1 MKKLVWFITGLAIG
15 AVAARQIEENPAA
28 RKAYDEAKASVS
40 EFRDAVLEGFQE
52 REAELSKPK
61 RKPAATKTTAARSK
75 SAASKKTGPKSK
87 PAGK

>member
-1 MKKLVWFITGLAIG
+1 MKKLVWFIAGLAIG

-28 RKAYDEAKASVS
+28 RKAYEEAKNSVS
-40 EFRDAVLEGFQE
+40 EFRDAVLDGFQE

-61 RKPAATKTTAARSK
+61 RKPAATKTAAARSK
-75 SAASKKTGPKSK
+75 AASKKTGPRSK

>member
-1 MKKLVWFITGLAIG
+1 MKKLVWFIAGIAIG

-28 RKAYDEAKASVS
+28 RKAYEEAKASVS

-61 RKPAATKTTAARSK
+61 RKPAATATTAGRSK

>member
-1 MKKLVWFITGLAIG
+1 MKKLVWFIAGIAIG

-28 RKAYDEAKASVS
+28 RKAYEEAKASVS
-40 EFRDAVLEGFQE
+40 EFRDAVLDGFQE

-61 RKPAATKTTAARSK
+61 RKPAAAKPATASK
-75 SAASKKTGPKSK
+75 ASATKKTGPRSK

>member
-1 MKKLVWFITGLAIG
+1 MKKLVWFIAGIAIG

-28 RKAYDEAKASVS
+28 RKAYEEAKASVS
-40 EFRDAVLEGFQE
+40 EFCDAVLEGFQE

-61 RKPAATKTTAARSK
+61 RKPAAATTTAGRSK

>member
-1 MKKLVWFITGLAIG
+1 L
-15 AVAARQIEENPAA
+15 
-28 RKAYDEAKASVS
+28 D
-40 EFRDAVLEGFQE
+40 GFQE

-75 SAASKKTGPKSK
+75 AASKKTGPRSK

>member
-1 MKKLVWFITGLAIG
+1 MKKLVWLIAGIAIG

-28 RKAYDEAKASVS
+28 RKAYEEAKLSMS

-61 RKPAATKTTAARSK
+61 RKPAATKSSPARSK
-75 SAASKKTGPKSK
+75 SAGAKKTGPRSK

>member
-1 MKKLVWFITGLAIG
+1 MKKLVWFIAGIAIG

-28 RKAYDEAKASVS
+28 RKAYEGAKASVS

-61 RKPAATKTTAARSK
+61 RKPAAAKTTAARSK

>member
-1 MKKLVWFITGLAIG
+1 MKKLVWFIAGIAIG

-52 REAELSKPK
+52 REAELAKPT

>member
-1 MKKLVWFITGLAIG
+1 MKKLVWFIVGIAIG

-28 RKAYDEAKASVS
+28 RKAYEEAKASVS

-61 RKPAATKTTAARSK
+61 RKPAAAATTAGRSK

>member
-1 MKKLVWFITGLAIG
+1 MKKLVWFIAGIAIG
-15 AVAARQIEENPAA
+15 AVAARQIEESPAV
-28 RKAYDEAKASVS
+28 RKAYEEAKASVS

-61 RKPAATKTTAARSK
+61 RKPAAAKTTAARSK

>member
-1 MKKLVWFITGLAIG
+1 MKKLVWFIAGLAIG

-52 REAELSKPK
+52 REAELSKP
-61 RKPAATKTTAARSK
+61 TAARSK

>member
-1 MKKLVWFITGLAIG
+1 MKKLVWFIAGLAMG

-28 RKAYDEAKASVS
+28 RKAYEEAKTSVS

-61 RKPAATKTTAARSK
+61 RKPAAAKTSAARSK
-75 SAASKKTGPKSK
+75 AAASKKTGPRSK

>member
-1 MKKLVWFITGLAIG
+1 MKKLVWFIAGIAIG

-28 RKAYDEAKASVS
+28 RRAYEEAKASVS

-61 RKPAATKTTAARSK
+61 RKPAAAKTTAAISK